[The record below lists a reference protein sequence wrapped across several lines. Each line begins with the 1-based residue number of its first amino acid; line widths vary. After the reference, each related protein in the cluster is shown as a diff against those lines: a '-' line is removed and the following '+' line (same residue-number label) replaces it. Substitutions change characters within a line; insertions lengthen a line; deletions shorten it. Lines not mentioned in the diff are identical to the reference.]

1 MLLSVV
7 AVLVGLSF
15 LVWSADK
22 FVDGAVGVAKFM
34 GMSTLLIGMVVVGF
48 GTSAPEMVVSALSAA
63 QHNPELALGNAYG
76 SNIANI
82 ALILGFTAVIRPVV
96 VKNIALKRDLP
107 ILLVVTALSIFL
119 VSNLSVT
126 RMDGCIM
133 LVVFAL
139 AMGINVV
146 GEMRQKKALAETDA
160 MGKDDAPVSLWKSLF
175 WLIFGLAVLVASS
188 RLLVWGAVEIARA
201 LGVSDLLIGL
211 TIVAVGTSLPELASS
226 IAAARKGED
235 DLAFGNIVGSNLF
248 NTLLVVGIAA
258 VIDPMGAVSP
268 GILYRDMPLMSVLT
282 VLLLVFGLPVRK
294 VNGIRRGRINRIE
307 GSVFLLV
314 YISYLAYL
322 VLEATGRV

>member
-1 MLLSVV
+1 MFLSVV

-107 ILLVVTALSIFL
+107 VLLVVTAFSIFL

-126 RMDGCIM
+126 RMDGVMM
-133 LVVFAL
+133 LAVFAL

-146 GEMRQKKALAETDA
+146 SEMRQKKSLAAVAVEEKTS
-160 MGKDDAPVSLWKSLF
+160 APASLWKSLF
-175 WLIFGLAVLVASS
+175 WLLLGLAVLVASS

-258 VIDPMGAVSP
+258 VIDPMERVSSS
-268 GILYRDMPLMSVLT
+268 ILYRDMPLMSILT
-282 VLLLVFGLPVRK
+282 VLLFVFGLPIRK
-294 VNGIRRGRINRIE
+294 VDGVRRGRINRIE
-307 GSVFLLV
+307 GSVFVVL
-314 YISYLAYL
+314 YISYLVYL
-322 VLEATGRV
+322 VLEATGRL

>member
-1 MLLSVV
+1 MFLSVV

-22 FVDGAVGVAKFM
+22 FVDGAVGVARFL

-82 ALILGFTAVIRPVV
+82 ALILGFTAVVRPVV

-107 ILLVVTALSIFL
+107 VLMVVTAFSIFL

-126 RMDGCIM
+126 RMDGFIM
-133 LVVFAL
+133 LAVFAL

-146 GEMRQKKALAETDA
+146 SEMRQKKALVSAEVEEKTS
-160 MGKDDAPVSLWKSLF
+160 APVSLWKSLF
-175 WLIFGLAVLVASS
+175 WLLLGLAVLVASS

-258 VIDPMGAVSP
+258 VIDPMERVSSS
-268 GILYRDMPLMSVLT
+268 ILYRDMPLMSVLT
-282 VLLLVFGLPVRK
+282 VLLFVFGLPV
-294 VNGIRRGRINRIE
+294 
-307 GSVFLLV
+307 L
-314 YISYLAYL
+314 
-322 VLEATGRV
+322 

>member
-1 MLLSVV
+1 MFLSVV

-107 ILLVVTALSIFL
+107 VLLVVTAFSIFL

-126 RMDGCIM
+126 RMDGIIM
-133 LVVFAL
+133 LAVFAL

-146 GEMRQKKALAETDA
+146 SEMRQKKSLAAVAVEEKTS
-160 MGKDDAPVSLWKSLF
+160 APASLWKSLF
-175 WLIFGLAVLVASS
+175 WLLLGLAVLVASS

-226 IAAARKGED
+226 IVAARKGED

-258 VIDPMGAVSP
+258 VIDPMERVSSS
-268 GILYRDMPLMSVLT
+268 ILYRDMPLMSILT
-282 VLLLVFGLPVRK
+282 VLLFVFGLPVRK
-294 VNGIRRGRINRIE
+294 VDGVRRGRINRIE
-307 GSVFLLV
+307 GSVFV
-314 YISYLAYL
+314 VIYISYLVYL
-322 VLEATGRV
+322 VLEATGRL

>member
-1 MLLSVV
+1 MFLSVV

-107 ILLVVTALSIFL
+107 VLLVVTAFSIFL

-126 RMDGCIM
+126 RMDGIIM
-133 LVVFAL
+133 LAVFAL

-146 GEMRQKKALAETDA
+146 SEMRQKKSLAAVAVEEKTS
-160 MGKDDAPVSLWKSLF
+160 APASLWKSLF
-175 WLIFGLAVLVASS
+175 WLLLGLAVLVASS

-258 VIDPMGAVSP
+258 VIDPMERVSSS
-268 GILYRDMPLMSVLT
+268 ILYRDMPLMSILT
-282 VLLLVFGLPVRK
+282 VLLFVFGLPVRK
-294 VNGIRRGRINRIE
+294 VDGVRRGRINRIE
-307 GSVFLLV
+307 GSVFV
-314 YISYLAYL
+314 VIYISYLVYL
-322 VLEATGRV
+322 VLEATGRL

>member
-1 MLLSVV
+1 MFLSVV

-22 FVDGAVGVAKFM
+22 FVDGAVGVARFL

-82 ALILGFTAVIRPVV
+82 ALILGFTAVVRPVV

-107 ILLVVTALSIFL
+107 VLMVVTAFSIFL

-126 RMDGCIM
+126 RMDGVIM
-133 LVVFAL
+133 LAVFAL

-146 GEMRQKKALAETDA
+146 SEMRQKKALVSAEVEEKTS
-160 MGKDDAPVSLWKSLF
+160 APVSLWKSLF
-175 WLIFGLAVLVASS
+175 WLLLGLAVLVASS
-188 RLLVWGAVEIARA
+188 RLLVWGAVEIART

-258 VIDPMGAVSP
+258 VIDPMERVSSS
-268 GILYRDMPLMSVLT
+268 ILYRDMPLMSVLT
-282 VLLLVFGLPVRK
+282 VLLFVFGLPVRK
-294 VNGIRRGRINRIE
+294 VDGVRRGRINRIE
-307 GSVFLLV
+307 GSVFVVL
-314 YISYLAYL
+314 YISYLVYL
-322 VLEATGRV
+322 VLEATGRL